1 MDAVMRIA
9 VMVLASV
16 VAIVGV
22 VIMTGL
28 LVRSGIPENIR
39 IILGATV
46 FLYGAYKF
54 TVSFF
59 KKPDRDER

>member
-22 VIMTGL
+22 VIMTAL

-59 KKPDRDER
+59 KKPDRGGQ

>member
-1 MDAVMRIA
+1 MRIA

-16 VAIVGV
+16 VSIVGL
-22 VIMTGL
+22 VIMAGL
-28 LVRSGIPENIR
+28 LVRPEIPANIR

-54 TVSFF
+54 TVTYF
-59 KKPDRDER
+59 KRPEKDDQ

>member
-9 VMVLASV
+9 VMALASV

-28 LVRSGIPENIR
+28 LVRPGIPENIR

-54 TVSFF
+54 TVSLF
-59 KKPDRDER
+59 KKPEKDNR